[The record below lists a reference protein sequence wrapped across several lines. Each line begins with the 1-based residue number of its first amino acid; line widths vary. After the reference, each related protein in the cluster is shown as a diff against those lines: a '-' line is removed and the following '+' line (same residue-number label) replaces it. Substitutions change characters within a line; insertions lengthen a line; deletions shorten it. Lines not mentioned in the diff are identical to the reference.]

1 MAVPFDPSLLPPLS
15 DGHHGLRSE
24 YQSALDSL
32 DDELI
37 GGAALVAEAM
47 PRVVRSFLVADRTCI
62 DEAQANATSITDR
75 CRRIEEHGFILIARE
90 APVSGDLRRLVAIL
104 RLVHDLERSGRLM
117 KHVAESVD
125 DLDPRQLPAELR
137 QQLEEL
143 AQRAID
149 VFRGG
154 VDAWRQRD
162 GLAVHDLDRAD
173 ADVDTL
179 RTGLVVR
186 ARELEGSAA
195 DLLML
200 GLLARYFERLADHG
214 VAFAQH
220 VTFVVTGE
228 RVEVG
233 P

>member
-1 MAVPFDPSLLPPLS
+1 MTLPIDPSMLPPLS
-15 DGHHGLRSE
+15 DGNHALRSE

-37 GGAALVAEAM
+37 SGAALVADAM
-47 PRVVRSFLVADRTCI
+47 PHVVRAFLAGDRRCL
-62 DEAQANATSITDR
+62 DEAQANATSITEA

-90 APVSGDLRRLVAIL
+90 APVSGDLRRLVSIL

-117 KHVAESVD
+117 LHVAESVD
-125 DLDPRQLPAELR
+125 KIDPRLLPPELR

-143 AQRAID
+143 ALRAIE

-173 ADVDTL
+173 SAVDTL

-186 ARELEGSAA
+186 ARELEGAAA
-195 DLLML
+195 DVLVL

-220 VTFVVTGE
+220 VTFVVTGT